1 MFNLPRTRIRLAI
14 LGVGWL
20 SALSSFAWA
29 ANDYRFDRADY
40 GQRIQGVQG
49 NVAVWWCEATW
60 KVAQQRAVPECEGP
74 AATLSAA
81 KNDFQAVQ
89 VVVRPAKELR
99 RLTAAA
105 SDLQGPGGAVIPAKD
120 ISILQVYYHYVH
132 TTTDRTG
139 TTDWWPDA
147 LPPLDKPLD
156 LAAEKNQPLW
166 VLVHVTKDAAAGDY
180 TGSLKLTAEGWNAT
194 VPIRLHVWNFALPE
208 KNHIATSFRG
218 EINEEYLQVKTE
230 ADKRR
235 AWDLLWQAFADH
247 RISSRNPTPMDPI
260 QVKFDYEANPPR
272 VDIDFTAFDAAMTR
286 AVEKYHF
293 THFNVP
299 VIGLGGRHSM
309 TGEERPHLG
318 PFEVNTPE
326 YEALLASQV
335 QQIEKHLR
343 EKGWLDMTYVYW
355 CDEPDRDIYSLVQAG
370 VEKLKKYAPGL
381 NTFIT
386 LNRADSSLDGLFD
399 IRCPVSPHYNQ
410 AIADARRAN
419 GVEYWWYICCGPK
432 APFCSTFIDHPAAE
446 LRTWLWQTWQ
456 RNIVGILIWHT
467 TYWRTRADGWDN
479 PYEDPMCYVKGF
491 HPMERRY
498 FGNGDG
504 RFFYPPPKAAQPGL
518 SGTDPVVEPPV
529 SSIRVEMLREGIE
542 DYEFLWLLRDLI
554 GKRRASLPAEQ
565 VKNYE
570 ALLQVPPEI
579 TSNMT
584 TFTTD
589 ARPLDARRA
598 AIAEAI
604 EKLSK

>member
-1 MFNLPRTRIRLAI
+1 MIMTPRTRIRLTMLA
-14 LGVGWL
+14 VAWL
-20 SALSSFAWA
+20 PTCSSFAIA

-49 NVAVWWCEATW
+49 DVAVWWCEATW
-60 KVAQQRAVPECEGP
+60 KVAKQRAVPDSESV

-89 VVVRPAKELR
+89 VVVRPTKELR
-99 RLTAAA
+99 QLTATA
-105 SDLQGPGGAVIPAKD
+105 SDLRGPNGAVIPAKD

-139 TTDWWPDA
+139 VIDWWPDA

-156 LAAEKNQPLW
+156 LAAGQNQPLW
-166 VLVHVTKDAAAGDY
+166 ILVHVTKDAAAGDY
-180 TGSLKLTAEGWNAT
+180 AGSVKLKAEGWTAT
-194 VPIRLHVWNFALPE
+194 VPVRLHVWSFALPE
-208 KNHIATSFRG
+208 QNHIATAFG
-218 EINEEYLQVKTE
+218 GGLEENYLQLKTE

-235 AWDLLWQAFADH
+235 ALDLLWQGFADH
-247 RISSRNPTPMDPI
+247 RLSPQNPLPFDPI
-260 QVKFDYEANPPR
+260 QVKFVFDADPPR
-272 VDIDFTAFDAAMTR
+272 VDIDFTAFDAAMAR
-286 AVEKYHF
+286 AIEKYHF

-299 VIGLGGRHSM
+299 IQGMDGR
-309 TGEERPHLG
+309 LG
-318 PFEVNTPE
+318 PFKEGTPE
-326 YEALLASQV
+326 YQALFASQV

-343 EKGWLDMTYVYW
+343 EKGWLDMVYLYCW
-355 CDEPDRDIYSLVQAG
+355 DEPGRDIYAMVQAG
-370 VEKLKKYAPGL
+370 VAKLKKYAPGL

-410 AIADARRAN
+410 AVADARRAD
-419 GVEYWWYICCGPK
+419 GVKYWWYICCGPK

-467 TYWRTRADGWDN
+467 TFWRARPDGPAD
-479 PYEDPMCYVKGF
+479 PYEDPMCYVV

-498 FGNGDG
+498 YGNGDG
-504 RFFYPPPKAAQPGL
+504 RFFYPPLKAALPGK
-518 SGTDPVVEPPV
+518 SGSDPVVGPPV
-529 SSIRVEMLREGIE
+529 SCIRVEMLREGIE

-554 GKRRASLPAEQ
+554 GKKRASLSAEQ
-565 VKNYE
+565 ARTYE
-570 ALLQVPPEI
+570 ALLQVPEEI

-604 EKLSK
+604 ERLSK